1 MDISVQ
7 NQKGSCV
14 GPMGTGLLG
23 VGLGLTQTAGGPSKG
38 RGGSTWVK

>member
-23 VGLGLTQTAGGPSKG
+23 VGLELTRTTGGPLKG